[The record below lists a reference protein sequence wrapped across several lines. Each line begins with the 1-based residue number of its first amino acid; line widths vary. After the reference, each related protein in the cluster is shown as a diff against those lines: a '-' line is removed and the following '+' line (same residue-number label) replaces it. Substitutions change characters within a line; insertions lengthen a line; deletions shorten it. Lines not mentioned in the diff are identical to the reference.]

1 MESQWSTSLT
11 LLSDLR
17 VGGAT
22 AWRTFLHLYTPLV
35 AAWCRRAGLQEADAA
50 DVCQEVFRS
59 VSAGISGLQFG
70 PGHSFRGWLWTIA
83 RRCLAR
89 HFERCRNSVNA
100 VGGTDTMVRMN
111 AVPDWIREES
121 APNRGAGGGEVL
133 MRAAE
138 LIRGDF
144 EERTWQAFWL
154 STVENL
160 PSDEI
165 SVRLNMT
172 ANAIRQAR
180 FRVLARLR
188 EFVGY
193 W

>member
-17 VGGAT
+17 GGGAT

-35 AAWCRRAGLQEADAA
+35 AAWCRKAGLQEADAA
-50 DVCQEVFRS
+50 DLCQEVFRG
-59 VSAGISGLQFG
+59 VNAGISRLQFG
-70 PGHSFRGWLWTIA
+70 PDHSFRGWLWTIT
-83 RRCLAR
+83 RRCLAK
-89 HFERCRNSVNA
+89 HFDRCRNGVNA
-100 VGGTDTMVRMN
+100 VGGTDTIVRMN
-111 AVPDWIREES
+111 AIPDWIREES
-121 APNRGAGGGEVL
+121 ALERRDGGGEVL

-138 LIRGDF
+138 MIRGDF

-160 PSDEI
+160 SSEEI
-165 SVRLNMT
+165 SVRLSMT
-172 ANAIRQAR
+172 SNAIRQAR
-180 FRVLARLR
+180 FRVIARLR
-188 EFVGY
+188 EFLGD